1 MRTITVNGEARAAPG
16 GGTVAALLTEM
27 GVPVD
32 RRGVAVAVNG
42 EIVSRERWSS
52 ARLDEGDRVDLVRPV
67 QGG

>member
-1 MRTITVNGEARAAPG
+1 MSTITVNGEARAAPG
-16 GGTVAALLTEM
+16 GGTVAALLMEM
-27 GVPVD
+27 GVPLD

-42 EIVSRERWSS
+42 EVVPRDRWSS

>member
-1 MRTITVNGEARAAPG
+1 MSTITVNGEARAAPG
-16 GGTVAALLTEM
+16 GGTVAALLMEM
-27 GVPVD
+27 GVPLD

-42 EIVSRERWSS
+42 EVVPRDRWSA